1 MVVKGKLL
9 VGPILALIWGILGI
23 VGALVPLGTITIV
36 TPIPII
42 FTGSFLLLDS
52 ILMIHGGILG
62 LTLKE

>member
-9 VGPILALIWGILGI
+9 VGPILALIGGILGV
-23 VGALVPLGTITIV
+23 VGALVPLGIITIV
-36 TPIPII
+36 TPIPIT

-52 ILMIHGGILG
+52 ILMILGGILG

>member
-9 VGPILALIWGILGI
+9 VGPILALIGGILGI
-23 VGALVPLGTITIV
+23 VGAFVPLGTITIV
-36 TPIPII
+36 TPIPIT